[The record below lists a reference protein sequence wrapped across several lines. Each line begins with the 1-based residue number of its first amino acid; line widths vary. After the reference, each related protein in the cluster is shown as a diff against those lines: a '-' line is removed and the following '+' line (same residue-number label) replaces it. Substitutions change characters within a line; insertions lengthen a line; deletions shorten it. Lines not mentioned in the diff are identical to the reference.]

1 MPRFQTFHANMHAE
15 TTPTILHWIVASL
28 LEVSMPTDWFAVC
41 RPRRKSLQFL
51 RHLRCRLGR
60 TWSLS
65 LWWGTI
71 RPTIAFPFVL
81 FRWGHCTLRL
91 WEGNQVHIDTRIMH
105 QPLECL
111 VQRGSWPDNAFS
123 ESECS
128 AAKSENISRS
138 AFKICVVLTG
148 EKLAGE
154 SVTKTVINLSS
165 HC

>member
-71 RPTIAFPFVL
+71 RPTIGFPFVL
-81 FRWGHCTLRL
+81 FRWRHCTLRL

-111 VQRGSWPDNAFS
+111 VQRELVLGQTTL
-123 ESECS
+123 S
-128 AAKSENISRS
+128 ANLSARQPRAKTSHGQLSRS
-138 AFKICVVLTG
+138 V
-148 EKLAGE
+148 
-154 SVTKTVINLSS
+154 
-165 HC
+165 